1 MEQTIRFCGAGDGVR
16 LAYATF
22 GRGPALV
29 KVANWVTHL
38 EFDWHSP
45 LWRHWWDELGRGHT
59 VVRYDERGCGL
70 SDRNPDEVSLE
81 AFVGDLEA
89 VVDAAG
95 LDSFVLLG
103 ISQGG
108 GVAVEYTARHPD
120 RVKGLV
126 LCGAYAKGRLR
137 EEMTAE
143 QRAEMELLQSI
154 IRVGWGKNHP
164 TFRQVFTNMLA
175 PGATEAQKDWFDELM
190 RVSTEPEMA
199 LRQRAAWNNVDV
211 TDRLGECLVPT
222 LVAHARDDAAVP
234 FEQGRLVASGIPNAR
249 FVPLDSKNHVL
260 LPDEPAWSVF
270 VAELQLFL
278 GESHAPSVPFEQPS
292 QRELEVLHLV
302 AIGLSNSEIAGRLY
316 LSPRTVERHLS
327 NVYAKL
333 GFTGKS
339 ARAAA
344 AAMLP
349 KLETLVSSSPH

>member
-1 MEQTIRFCGAGDGVR
+1 MEQTIRFCSAGDGVR
-16 LAYATF
+16 LAYATH
-22 GRGPALV
+22 GRGPPLV
-29 KVANWVTHL
+29 KAANWVTHL

-45 LWRHWWDELGRGHT
+45 LWSHWWKELGRSNT

-70 SDRNPDEVSLE
+70 SDRDPQEVSLE
-81 AFVGDLEA
+81 AFVADLEA

-95 LDSFVLLG
+95 LDNFVLLG

-108 GVAVEYTARHPD
+108 AVAIEYTAKHPD

-126 LCGAYAKGRLR
+126 LCGTYAKGRLR
-137 EEMTAE
+137 QEMTSE
-143 QRAEMELLQSI
+143 QRAEMEVLQSI
-154 IRVGWGKNHP
+154 IRIGWGKHHP
-164 TFRQVFTNMLA
+164 VFRQVFTNMLA
-175 PGATEAQKDWFDELM
+175 PGATEEQKDWFDELM
-190 RVSTEPEMA
+190 AVSTEPEMA
-199 LRQRAAWNNVDV
+199 IRQRAAWNNVDV
-211 TDRLGECLVPT
+211 TDLLGECFAPT
-222 LVAHARDDAAVP
+222 LVAHSRGDAAIP
-234 FEQGRLVASGIPNAR
+234 FDQGRFVARGIPNAR

-260 LPDEPAWSVF
+260 LPDEPAWALF
-270 VAELQLFL
+270 VAELRSFL
-278 GESHAPSVPFEQPS
+278 GEPPSPLVRYESPS
-292 QRELEVLHLV
+292 QRELEVLQLV

-349 KLETLVSSSPH
+349 NLNSKVGSRPH